1 MSNND
6 TIQAKVEEFVNDE
19 EAFTSVDIANA
30 IKRDG
35 TWIRNRVVAA
45 WLRDKFFQIIIGGSY
60 SQTMIS
66 VGQGKQANLYHPY
79 FFDKNNYTDKDQN
92 ALNPDD
98 FNAIH
103 PNTPVTPS
111 TSVSDDSDSDEE
123 QDFNE
128 DSRTVSISLERLWI
142 PSSIINQLG
151 MKPGDYVDSIK
162 LNLKNDPKLTVHHDG
177 RVSASLKDVDPSF
190 GDGDKIKIY
199 VMGDSA
205 VYCRA

>member
-1 MSNND
+1 MNNKD
-6 TIQAKVEEFVNDE
+6 IIREKVEELINDD

-35 TWIRNRVVAA
+35 TWIRNREVAS
-45 WLRDKFFQIIIGGSY
+45 WLRDSFFQADVGGRY
-60 SQTMIS
+60 SKTMIS
-66 VGQGKQANLYHPY
+66 VGQGKQANLYHPF
-79 FFDKNNYTDKDQN
+79 FFDSSNYTGTDQN

-111 TSVSDDSDSDEE
+111 TSISDDSDSGEE

-128 DSRTVSISLERLWI
+128 DSRTVSVSLERLWI
-142 PSSIINQLG
+142 PSSIISQLG
-151 MKPGDYVDSIK
+151 MKPGEYVDSIK
-162 LNLKNDPKLTVHHDG
+162 LNLKNSPKLTVHNDG

-199 VMGDSA
+199 VVGDTA
-205 VYCRA
+205 VYSKA